1 MLAYGII
8 VVPAEW
14 TPDDAVGFS
23 DEMVQKWG
31 DQMDSGLRLLIY
43 RNEPVNA
50 IVAEGEVFDRI
61 FQKLDEWPGV
71 NVAERPMTGL
81 HERATYVLPLR
92 ILYTRSDNDFIPMT
106 TVRERLDDADFPDA
120 EFRPLDLIEYNA
132 LTNWP

>member
-43 RNEPVNA
+43 KNEPVNA
-50 IVAEGEVFDRI
+50 IVAEGVMSDRI

-81 HERATYVLPLR
+81 HERATYLLPLR
-92 ILYTRSDNDFIPMT
+92 ILYTRAEDDTIPVT
-106 TVRERLDDADFPDA
+106 KVRERLNDPDFPDA
-120 EFRPLDLIEYNA
+120 EFRPLDLTAYGA